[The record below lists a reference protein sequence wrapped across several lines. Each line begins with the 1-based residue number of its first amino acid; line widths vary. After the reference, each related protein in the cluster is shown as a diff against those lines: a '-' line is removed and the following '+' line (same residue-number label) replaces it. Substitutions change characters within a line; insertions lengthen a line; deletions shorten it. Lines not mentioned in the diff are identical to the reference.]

1 MKVRQRRALYAI
13 AVVLLT
19 LTAGIGFRAIF
30 FHSGG
35 PPSRNRPAAEKT
47 SAANPEQRTAGPA
60 SQTTSE
66 SVAAQIAA
74 SASAAGAIPI
84 SSRPRIQ
91 LRSGDEAVR
100 LEQRR
105 IAALGSM
112 GLSVPGGAPKPRVPL
127 AKEPLRQPPGR
138 EHAMVVK
145 FRDSLVARAEPDG
158 TLLVSAPAPD
168 PALQRV
174 IEEYGLVFSPSQTAT
189 EDDLIRLEAR
199 ALANTQTEPAD
210 LGGMLSV
217 RPAKSDADGVWAA
230 AQALQK
236 LDAVEFVT
244 LASLDQPPPP
254 PLPYDITPT
263 TALLSDRQTYRGTN
277 GINIDGAWAAR
288 GARGQGVRVTDCEY
302 SFNVAHEDLRNV
314 VAQQPGVSAYY
325 IVAPDFTDDHGT
337 AVLGIL
343 GSAENNYGM
352 TGTIPEAVLRFYGEY
367 ATVNSATQYRA
378 AAVTAAL
385 AASSPGDVVLLEMQ
399 TTGAQGGYGPAEYDQ
414 AVWTAT
420 KTGTDGGIHVV
431 AAAGNGSENLDAL
444 EYANYRNRG
453 DSGAII
459 VGAGNQARAKMDFS
473 TYGTRVNVQG
483 WGDYIVAT
491 LGYGDLA
498 TYGGD
503 HNQKYST
510 NFAGTSSASP
520 IVTTAVAAVESITRL
535 ALGRP
540 LTPSEMRT
548 LLATTGKPQTG
559 DTNKNIGPLPDVV
572 AALDQKLAGF
582 PLVSSFSPATGSAGT
597 SVAITGS
604 GFTGATNVAF
614 GGTATTNFTVAS
626 DTTINATV
634 PATARTGRITVAA
647 PSGTG
652 VSRTNFN
659 IVAAASDAAA
669 TAAPTAL
676 SGFSARQGSP
686 SVAQMFVVRG
696 DNLDGDLTINA
707 PAGYE
712 VSLDGTNFFA
722 ARSATPAA
730 PTDSATNYGTNWI
743 TGGNAGLGFGAWA
756 MTAAQ
761 GTNYFAGNFLG
772 DPASAGIGGV
782 GANAFGLYANPAN
795 SLAEV
800 RADRALARPLKVG
813 DAFTFRWGVNWD
825 ANGPGSK
832 GFALYTGGAGMT
844 ELLRLDQ
851 GGYSEN
857 IVFAMPGVTTDTG
870 IAYGTNAMTWTFTR
884 TATNT
889 LQVTAT
895 GRGGG
900 TNAVFTTNVAIPGSP
915 DAFRWYAAQ
924 LDRSTNSQAETDAR
938 QPYFNNLAIAPA
950 FAGGGSLAATT
961 VHVRLATNAPVGPAT
976 GNITAVSAG
985 TTLAAIAASGDV
997 APDYDAWARGYGLD
1011 PSGSGARGQDPDSDG
1026 LANRAEFFF
1035 GSDPTAA
1042 NASTTRMGRADGG
1055 QHVLTFVAFAG
1066 GASYEVQTRADLAS
1080 PPWEPSGLAP
1090 TPSADQSGVTAGYRR
1105 MECAV
1110 PAASKAFYRISATLP

>member
-1 MKVRQRRALYAI
+1 MNSRSRRVLYALA
-13 AVVLLT
+13 AVALL
-19 LTAGIGFRAIF
+19 LVAGIV
-30 FHSGG
+30 
-35 PPSRNRPAAEKT
+35 SRTILPKPGETLQKNRPATEIDRQ
-47 SAANPEQRTAGPA
+47 AADAGSQPNNASTAVLPA
-60 SQTTSE
+60 AST
-66 SVAAQIAA
+66 VAAPDSARTKVVLRSADEAA
-74 SASAAGAIPI
+74 
-84 SSRPRIQ
+84 RIQ
-91 LRSGDEAVR
+91 NR
-100 LEQRR
+100 LVT
-105 IAALGSM
+105 ALGAM
-112 GLSVPGGAPKPRVPL
+112 GLPAPGGAPKPRVPL
-127 AKEPLRQPPGR
+127 AKEPLRQPLGR
-138 EHAMVVK
+138 EHVMVVK

-158 TLLVSAPAPD
+158 SLLVSAPAPD

-174 IEEYGLVFSPSQTAT
+174 IDEYGLTFSSSQTAP

-210 LGGMLSV
+210 LGGMLSA
-217 RPAKSDADGVWAA
+217 RPAQTDADGVWAA

-236 LDAVEFVT
+236 LDAVEYVT

-254 PLPYDITPT
+254 PLPYDISPT
-263 TALLSDRQTYRGTN
+263 TPLLADRQTYRGTN
-277 GINIDGAWAAR
+277 GINIDAAWAAR

-302 SFNVAHEDLRNV
+302 SFNVAHEDLRNL
-314 VAQQPGVSAYY
+314 VAQQPGLNSYY
-325 IVAPDFTDDHGT
+325 IQPPTFSDDHGT

-352 TGTIPEAVLRFYGEY
+352 TGMIPEAGLRFYGEF
-367 ATVNSATQYRA
+367 ATVNGAPQYRA
-378 AAVTAAL
+378 AAITAAL

-420 KTGTDGGIHVV
+420 KTGTDAGVHVV
-431 AAAGNGSENLDAL
+431 AAAGNGSENLDAP
-444 EYANYRNRG
+444 EYADYRNRG

-459 VGAGNQARAKMDFS
+459 VGAGNQARAKMGFS

-483 WGDYIVAT
+483 LGDYVVAS

-503 HNQKYST
+503 HNQKYTT

-520 IVTTAVAAVESITRL
+520 MVTTAMAAVESVTRL

-540 LTPSEMRT
+540 LAPSEMRQ
-548 LLATTGKPQTG
+548 LLVSTGKPQTG
-559 DTNKNIGPLPDVV
+559 DTSQKIGPLPDIV

-582 PLVSSFSPATGSAGT
+582 PTVTSIAPGSGSAGT
-597 SVAITGS
+597 TVAITGS

-614 GGTATTNFTVAS
+614 GGTATANFTVAS
-626 DTTINATV
+626 DTAINATV
-634 PATARTGRITVAA
+634 PAAARTGRITVAA
-647 PSGTG
+647 PGGTG
-652 VSRTNFN
+652 VSATNFKV
-659 IVAAASDAAA
+659 VAAASDAAA

-676 SGFSARQGSP
+676 IGFSAQQGSP
-686 SVAQMFVVRG
+686 SAAQTLVVRG
-696 DNLDGDLTINA
+696 DNLDGDLTITA

-722 ARSATPAA
+722 ARSATPSA
-730 PTDSATNYGTNWI
+730 PTDSATNYTTNWI

-761 GTNYFAGNFLG
+761 GTNCFAGNFLG

-782 GANAFGLYANPAN
+782 GGNAFGLYANPAN
-795 SLAEV
+795 SPAEV

-813 DAFTFRWGVNWD
+813 DTFTFRWGVNWD

-851 GGYSEN
+851 GGYSGN
-857 IVFAMPGVTTDTG
+857 IVFAMPGVTADTG
-870 IAYGTNAMTWTFTR
+870 IAHGTNAMTWTFTR
-884 TATNT
+884 TTTNS
-889 LQVTAT
+889 LQVSAT
-895 GRGGG
+895 GRDGG
-900 TNAVFTTNVAIPGSP
+900 TNTVFTTNVTIPGSP

-924 LDRSTNSQAETDAR
+924 LDRSTNSQSETDAR
-938 QPYFNNLAIAPA
+938 QPYFNNLGIAPA

-985 TTLAAIAASGDV
+985 TTLATVAASGDV
-997 APDYDAWARGYGLD
+997 APDYDAWARGFGLD
-1011 PSGSGARGQDPDSDG
+1011 PSGSGARDMDPDADG
-1026 LANRAEFFF
+1026 LANRTEFFF

-1042 NASTTRMGRADGG
+1042 NASTAQMGTSGSG
-1055 QHVLTFVAFAG
+1055 QRVLTFLAFAG
-1066 GASYEVQTRADLAS
+1066 GATYEVQTRADLAS
-1080 PPWEPSGLAP
+1080 PPWTPSGLTP
-1090 TPSADQSGVTAGYRR
+1090 TPSTDQSGVPAGYRR
-1105 MECAV
+1105 MECTV
-1110 PAASKAFYRISATLP
+1110 PAAEKAFYRISATLP

>member
-1 MKVRQRRALYAI
+1 MKSRHRRALYGLAAI
-13 AVVLLT
+13 ALL
-19 LTAGIGFRAIF
+19 LACGIMLRAPSARTPRA
-30 FHSGG
+30 SGQDR
-35 PPSRNRPAAEKT
+35 PSTDASPAA
-47 SAANPEQRTAGPA
+47 SPVASAGPQA
-60 SQTTSE
+60 ATARTTGPD
-66 SVAAQIAA
+66 AA
-74 SASAAGAIPI
+74 SAPADAA
-84 SSRPRIQ
+84 STRTKVV
-91 LRSGDEAVR
+91 LRSADETAR
-100 LEQRR
+100 LERRR
-105 IAALGSM
+105 IAAIAALGLPAPA
-112 GLSVPGGAPKPRVPL
+112 GTPKPRVPL
-127 AKEPLRQPPGR
+127 AKEALRQPPGR

-158 TLLVSAPAPD
+158 SLLVSAPAPD

-217 RPAKSDADGVWAA
+217 RPANADADGVWAA

-263 TALLSDRQTYRGTN
+263 SALLSDRQTYRGTN
-277 GINIDGAWAAR
+277 GINIDAAWAVR

-302 SFNVAHEDLRNV
+302 SFNVAHEDLRNL

-325 IVAPDFTDDHGT
+325 IVPPDFSDDHGT

-343 GSAENNYGM
+343 GAAENNYGM
-352 TGTIPEAVLRFYGEY
+352 TGTIPEASLRFYGES
-367 ATVNSATQYRA
+367 ATVNGTNQGRA
-378 AAVTAAL
+378 AAIAAAL
-385 AASSPGDVVLLEMQ
+385 AASSSGDVVLLEMQ
-399 TTGAQGGYGPAEYDQ
+399 TTGAQGGYGPAEYDLG
-414 AVWTAT
+414 VWTAT
-420 KTGTDGGIHVV
+420 KTGTDAGVHVV
-431 AAAGNGSENLDAL
+431 AAAGNGSQNLDAP
-444 EYANYRNRG
+444 EYADYRNRG

-459 VGAGNQARAKMDFS
+459 VGAGTPARERVDFS
-473 TYGTRVNVQG
+473 TYGARVNVQG
-483 WGDYIVAT
+483 WGNWSVAT
-491 LGYGDLA
+491 LGYTNLFV
-498 TYGGD
+498 YGGD
-503 HNQKYST
+503 HNQQYCSD
-510 NFAGTSSASP
+510 FAGTSSASP

-540 LTPSEMRT
+540 LAPPEMRQ
-548 LLATTGKPQTG
+548 LLVDTGKPQTG
-559 DTNKNIGPLPDVV
+559 DTSKKIGPLPDIV

-582 PLVSSFSPATGSAGT
+582 P
-597 SVAITGS
+597 SVASFNPADASPGTPVSITGS
-604 GFTGATNVAF
+604 GFSGATNVAF
-614 GGTATTNFTVAS
+614 GGTSTTNFTVAS
-626 DTTINATV
+626 DTSINATV
-634 PATARTGRITVAA
+634 PAAARTGRITVAA

-659 IVAAASDAAA
+659 VVAAASDAAA

-676 SGFSARQGSP
+676 VGFSAQQGSP
-686 SVAQMFVVRG
+686 SAAQSFMVRG
-696 DNLDGDLTINA
+696 DNLDGDLAITA
-707 PAGYE
+707 PAGFE
-712 VSLDGTNFFA
+712 VSLDGTNFFST
-722 ARSATPAA
+722 RSASPAA
-730 PTDSATNYGTNWI
+730 PADNSTNYTTNWT

-800 RADRALARPLKVG
+800 RADRTLARPLKVG

-851 GGYSEN
+851 GGYSGN
-857 IVFAMPGVTTDTG
+857 IVFATPGVTADTG
-870 IAYGTNAMTWTFTR
+870 IAHGTNAMTWTFTR

-895 GRGGG
+895 GRDGG

-924 LDRSTNSQAETDAR
+924 LDNSGTQAENDAR

-985 TTLAAIAASGDV
+985 TTLATVAASGDV
-997 APDYDAWARGYGLD
+997 APDYDAWARSYGLD
-1011 PSGSGARGQDPDSDG
+1011 PSGSGARDMDPDADG

-1042 NASTTRMGRADGG
+1042 NASTTQMGRSDSG
-1055 QHVLTFVAFAG
+1055 QHVLTFLAFAG
-1066 GASYEVQTRADLAS
+1066 GATYEVQTRADLAS
-1080 PPWEPSGLAP
+1080 PPWTPSGLTP
-1090 TPSADQSGVTAGYRR
+1090 TQSADQSGVPAGYRR

-1110 PAASKAFYRISATLP
+1110 PAASKAFYRISAALN